1 METKMIFAGFGGQG
15 VLLAGQLIAEAGM
28 QKGKNVSWMPSYGPE
43 MRGGTAN
50 CSVVISDDI
59 IGTPI
64 ILDPQILVAMN
75 KPSLES
81 MQNMVVE
88 NGTIIYNSSLIKKD
102 EINKINGIN
111 YIGLPCSEIA
121 LELGNPKVQNM
132 PIIGAVME
140 VTKSFN
146 EDDIKKAMLSKF
158 GETKAKMI
166 DLNME
171 AVAKGKETVI
181 KGVN

>member
-50 CSVVISDDI
+50 CSVVVSDDT

-81 MQNMVVE
+81 MQNMVVKD
-88 NGTIIYNSSLIKKD
+88 GTIIYNSSLIKED
-102 EINKINGIN
+102 EIKKIAGVK
-111 YIGLPCSEIA
+111 YIALPCSEIA
-121 LELGNPKVQNM
+121 FELGNPKVQNM

-140 VTKSFN
+140 VTKAFS
-146 EDDIKKAMLSKF
+146 EEDIKKAMLQKF
-158 GETKAKMI
+158 GEAKAKMI
-166 DLNME
+166 DLNMQ
-171 AVAKGKETVI
+171 AVAKGKEVVLE
-181 KGVN
+181 GAN